1 MRVVIFHLLQPNAVV
16 ENRFGHVVKQQ
27 SRNPPLMVFSEFTSG
42 ASLFKRGRCNERRNE
57 KQLRLLSRDRTQR
70 LSTLNATDGHAA
82 RLYEKVGSVAEIKQ
96 VVKRS
101 ALCA

>member
-1 MRVVIFHLLQPNAVV
+1 
-16 ENRFGHVVKQQ
+16 VKQQ
-27 SRNPPLMVFSEFTSG
+27 LKNQLLMEFSEFRE
-42 ASLFKRGRCNERRNE
+42 ASLFKRERCNERCNE

-70 LSTLNATDGHAA
+70 LSTLNAPTDGHAA
-82 RLYEKVGSVAEIKQ
+82 RLLCEDVGSEADVAEIKQ